1 MEHWSREL
9 GLGLELNVHFLL
21 LIERRNPKLFQS
33 SPTLVL
39 LMRGTGFSPV
49 HGFFSLGG
57 PLPLGISRLDG
68 GGESGGWWLGGR

>member
-1 MEHWSREL
+1 MKHWSREL
-9 GLGLELNVHFLL
+9 GLRLGLNVHFLL
-21 LIERRNPKLFQS
+21 LTKRRNPKLFQS
-33 SPTLVL
+33 SLTLVL

-68 GGESGGWWLGGR
+68 GGEFGRWRLGGR